1 MLARGYDAELIPGVP
16 SICAVAARMGT
27 SLCESA
33 ERLLVVPASYEGVDD
48 CLDFPANKA
57 FMKAGKSLPA
67 LRDKLRERSL
77 DGEMVANCGM
87 TGERV
92 YHSLEELE
100 EGEGYFSVVLVKEH
114 RNET

>member
-1 MLARGYDAELIPGVP
+1 M
-16 SICAVAARMGT
+16 
-27 SLCESA
+27 
-33 ERLLVVPASYEGVDD
+33 DD

-67 LRDKLRERSL
+67 LRDKLRERGL

-87 TGERV
+87 AGERV
-92 YHSLEELE
+92 YRSLEELE
-100 EGEGYFSVVLVKEH
+100 EGEGYFSVVLVRER